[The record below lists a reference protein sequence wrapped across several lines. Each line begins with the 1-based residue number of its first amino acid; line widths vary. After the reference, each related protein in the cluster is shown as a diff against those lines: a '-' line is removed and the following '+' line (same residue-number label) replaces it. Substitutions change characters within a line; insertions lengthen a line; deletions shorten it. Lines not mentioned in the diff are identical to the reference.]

1 MNNILNEICRHKMQI
16 VEIQRKKV
24 TEKELQF
31 LIENNE
37 KPRGFKKAIDEKFN
51 KKKLSIIAE
60 IKKGSPSKGII
71 SKNFNAGEI
80 AKKYTDGNATCIS
93 VLTDK
98 KYFYG
103 SDNDLISVK
112 KNSIAPILRKD
123 FIISE
128 YQILES
134 RAIGA
139 DCILLI
145 HGVLDPQTMHRYIEI
160 AHQLNMD
167 VLVETHSIEEL
178 EYWVQNDKVLL
189 GINNRNLKN
198 MDVDINHA
206 LKVVKKNN
214 KNYIICESGIKSFQ
228 QYQNLISQ
236 GFKNFLIGEYFMKS
250 KDTKKELLKFTNEP
264 LKIESY

>member
-71 SKNFNAGEI
+71 SKNFNAVEI

-198 MDVDINHA
+198 MDVNLNHSVK
-206 LKVVKKNN
+206 LKKKIKTDRN
-214 KNYIICESGIKSFQ
+214 IICESGIINEKDID
-228 QYQNLISQ
+228 YLMKNN
-236 GFKNFLIGEYFMKS
+236 FKTFLIGEFLMRNKNP
-250 KDTKKELLKFTNEP
+250 EILIFNILN
-264 LKIESY
+264 KIIQ

>member
-198 MDVDINHA
+198 MDVNLNHSVK
-206 LKVVKKNN
+206 LKKKIKTDRN
-214 KNYIICESGIKSFQ
+214 IICESGIINEKDID
-228 QYQNLISQ
+228 YLMKNN
-236 GFKNFLIGEYFMKS
+236 FKTFLIGEFLMRNKNP
-250 KDTKKELLKFTNEP
+250 EILIFNILN
-264 LKIESY
+264 KIIQ